1 VKAGSLSDSD
11 GVQKQGDNA
20 GAVTDL
26 RERGIG
32 KWAGSKL
39 NGPVNGPSIEDLFS
53 HSYIPPAK
61 SSNTQEL
68 TSRWSWVAAA
78 RVWDPKAEQFQAR
91 ASEIRKFGAQAKFL
105 RRVQPSS
112 TDRRS
117 FVEVVKATMERKIL
131 QGRDGKDGDRPRDFD
146 RSWGRRDEF
155 QERREGREIV
165 QGRRDPQGRL
175 ERDSRPNRQNFR
187 DSDQRSFQGRK
198 RIGEAQDERD
208 VRRMTEED
216 LKHRIEDCKRNV
228 PPQQQWGSSSGQFS
242 GHQMKCF
249 NCNDYGHHNSMCTRP
264 PFCYSCR
271 DVGHKSAQCPLMK
284 SNKGLRLCSYGMP
297 GQIFYALDVPES
309 KNEGRAVIDTQ
320 IRALIFG
327 S

>member
-1 VKAGSLSDSD
+1 MRVGSLSDSD

-20 GAVTDL
+20 GAGTDQ

-39 NGPVNGPSIEDLFS
+39 NGPVDGPSIEDLFS

-61 SSNTQEL
+61 SSNTREL
-68 TSRWSWVAAA
+68 ISRWCWVAAA
-78 RVWDPKAEQFQAR
+78 RVWDPKAERFQAR

-105 RRVQPSS
+105 RRVHPSS
-112 TDRRS
+112 TDGRS

-155 QERREGREIV
+155 QERREGREIN

-198 RIGEAQDERD
+198 RTGEAQDEWD

-216 LKHRIEDCKRNV
+216 LRHKIEDRKRNV
-228 PPQQQWGSSSGQFS
+228 PPAAAA
-242 GHQMKCF
+242 
-249 NCNDYGHHNSMCTRP
+249 
-264 PFCYSCR
+264 
-271 DVGHKSAQCPLMK
+271 VGL
-284 SNKGLRLCSYGMP
+284 
-297 GQIFYALDVPES
+297 
-309 KNEGRAVIDTQ
+309 
-320 IRALIFG
+320 
-327 S
+327 